1 MDQFNA
7 VSQAPS
13 ADMYSI
19 LMQRPDEAAASET
32 YRVTIGTQSD
42 GTMLSADLE
51 QITHMLVCGYSGSGK
66 TSFVQTAALY
76 LARNHSPKH
85 IQFIVFDS
93 KMVDYA
99 AFRDLPHLSK
109 PIINDDAK
117 ADETISWLEKESDRR
132 LTLIHDIG
140 AKDIVSYN
148 QQCSLPR
155 QETLPRI
162 LLIMDD
168 FASLQMYK
176 KYNTPMTL
184 ISVLQNGRIAG
195 IHVVLVTSVTS
206 SKILPKNLLSL
217 IPFRISFC
225 VSERADSRLAID
237 KEGAETLRVPGELMI
252 RYQSVLQKCKGAY
265 LSENQMPSV
274 MKKIQRDNL
283 LQVSTLGDMAEQIFR
298 EISDH
303 NKQESNQLYSEDQ
316 LIRMVMDRCVELGQI
331 STTVIQRHLKIGYAK
346 AARIL
351 DHMEDLGLI
360 GPSEGAKPRRLLISP
375 TQWASMRNH
384 NNALSSNKPSFA
396 SNSSTDFSNADNAR
410 VGSQGATDIILR
422 DFEEFTVDSVKLS
435 VHDNRVFIRKQIMT
449 PYGKGYANPNFD
461 GKSIARLIYKKP
473 HLLFRGHI
481 QFIIKAAAKLTNP
494 NPEIKSYKREDLTDL
509 LTVQFR
515 TSDAKTV
522 NAFMKQISEDIGIAL
537 TVL

>member
-19 LMQRPDEAAASET
+19 LMQRPDETAASET
-32 YRVTIGTQSD
+32 YRVPIGTQSD

-51 QITHMLVCGYSGSGK
+51 QITHMLVCGYTGTGK

-85 IQFIVFDS
+85 IHFILFDS

-132 LTLIHDIG
+132 LALIHGIG

-148 QQCSLPR
+148 QQCSLHR
-155 QETLPRI
+155 QEPLPRF

-217 IPFRISFC
+217 IPCRISFC
-225 VSERADSRLAID
+225 VSERADSRLAVD

-252 RYQSVLQKCKGAY
+252 RYQSALQKCEGAY
-265 LSENQMPSV
+265 LPETQMPSV
-274 MKKIQRDNL
+274 IKRIQRDNL
-283 LQVSTLGDMAEQIFR
+283 LQVSTLGNMTEQLFR
-298 EISDH
+298 DVAISQP
-303 NKQESNQLYSEDQ
+303 NAPSSLSANDQ
-316 LIRMVMDRCVELGQI
+316 LLRLAMDCFVDAGLV
-331 STTVIQRHLKIGYAK
+331 STTAMQRRLRIGYAK
-346 AARIL
+346 AGRIIDEL
-351 DHMEDLGLI
+351 EELGLI
-360 GPSEGAKPRRLLISP
+360 GPSQGASPRKVLLSREQWEQVRNQEGSL
-375 TQWASMRNH
+375 AS
-384 NNALSSNKPSFA
+384 ALSTLDSAGNNHIDDTTAQGKPD
-396 SNSSTDFSNADNAR
+396 T
-410 VGSQGATDIILR
+410 VLR
-422 DFEEFTVDSVKLS
+422 SYP
-435 VHDNRVFIRKQIMT
+435 QIAIET
-449 PYGKGYANPNFD
+449 HNL
-461 GKSIARLIYKKP
+461 SIANNEIIIYKKIRIDGMP
-473 HLLFRGHI
+473 AHTTVRIPGKSVDVLFYKKPGIFTKKGYIRF
-481 QFIIKAAAKLTNP
+481 QIKQGTNITNQ
-494 NPEIKSYKREDLTDL
+494 NPELLTIGSDTLSDL
-509 LTVQFR
+509 LTINFEKK
-515 TSDAKTV
+515 DAKQIK
-522 NAFMKQISEDIGIAL
+522 AFMCQISEDTGVPL
-537 TVL
+537 TEL

>member
-19 LMQRPDEAAASET
+19 LMQRPDETAASET
-32 YRVTIGTQSD
+32 YRVPIGIQSD

-132 LTLIHDIG
+132 LTLIHGIG

-148 QQCSLPR
+148 QQCSLHR

-217 IPFRISFC
+217 IPCRISFC

-252 RYQSVLQKCKGAY
+252 RYQSALQKCEGAY
-265 LSENQMPSV
+265 LPETQMPSV
-274 MKKIQRDNL
+274 IKRIQRDNL
-283 LQVSTLGDMAEQIFR
+283 LQVSTLGNMAEQLFR
-298 EISDH
+298 DVAISQP
-303 NKQESNQLYSEDQ
+303 NAPSSLSANDQ
-316 LIRMVMDRCVELGQI
+316 LLRLAMDCFADAGLV
-331 STTVIQRHLKIGYAK
+331 STTAMQRRLKLGYAT
-346 AARIL
+346 AARIIDEL
-351 DHMEDLGLI
+351 EELGLI
-360 GPSEGAKPRRLLISP
+360 GPSQGASPRKVLISP
-375 TQWASMRNH
+375 SQWEQIRKLNVS
-384 NNALSSNKPSFA
+384 LSSAICAIKT
-396 SNSSTDFSNADNAR
+396 TDGTNPETQTFPEIN
-410 VGSQGATDIILR
+410 LR
-422 DFEEFTVDSVKLS
+422 DFPKFALEQHNLSISENEIIIYKRIMIGNQPGHTSV
-435 VHDNRVFIRKQIMT
+435 RMT
-449 PYGKGYANPNFD
+449 GR
-461 GKSIARLIYKKP
+461 SIAGLIYKKP
-473 HLLFRGHI
+473 KLFSKGFI
-481 QFIIKAAAKLTNP
+481 QIQVRSGVELTNN
-494 NPEIKSYKREDLTDL
+494 NPEL
-509 LTVQFR
+509 LTVTKEDIPKYLTIEFGAK
-515 TSDAKTV
+515 DAKQMK
-522 NAFMKQISEDIGIAL
+522 AFMLQISEDTGVPL
-537 TVL
+537 TEL

>member
-19 LMQRPDEAAASET
+19 LMQRPDEVAASET
-32 YRVTIGTQSD
+32 YRVPIGTQSD

-132 LTLIHDIG
+132 LTLIHGIG

-148 QQCSLPR
+148 QQCSLHR

-217 IPFRISFC
+217 IPCRISFC

-265 LSENQMPSV
+265 LSETQMPSV

-283 LQVSTLGDMAEQIFR
+283 LQVSTLGDMAEQLFR
-298 EISDH
+298 DVAISQPKAPSPLSSNDH
-303 NKQESNQLYSEDQ
+303 
-316 LIRMVMDRCVELGQI
+316 LIGLAMDYFVDSGLV
-331 STTVIQRHLKIGYAK
+331 STTALQRRLKLGYAK
-346 AARIL
+346 AARII
-351 DHMEDLGLI
+351 DEMEELGLI
-360 GPSEGAKPRRLLISP
+360 GPSQGASPRKMLISSSQWKQIRKQEGSLASAISIIKPTDNTNSETKEKPKIVLREFEEISIEGAK
-375 TQWASMRNH
+375 
-384 NNALSSNKPSFA
+384 LS
-396 SNSSTDFSNADNAR
+396 
-410 VGSQGATDIILR
+410 I
-422 DFEEFTVDSVKLS
+422 
-435 VHDNRVFIRKQIMT
+435 HDNLIIIKKRIMT
-449 PYGKGYANPNFD
+449 KCGPGTTTPEFD
-461 GKSIARLIYKKP
+461 GISIAELIYKKP
-473 HLLFRGHI
+473 RLFTKGFI
-481 QFIIKAAAKLTNP
+481 QFRLKPKVKITNP
-494 NPEIKSYKREDLTDL
+494 NPELLEVKREELTDL
-509 LTVQFR
+509 LTIEFGAK
-515 TSDAKTV
+515 DAKQMK
-522 NAFMKQISEDIGIAL
+522 AFMLQISEDTGVPL
-537 TVL
+537 TEL